1 MEHRGT
7 EIYSFTENKK
17 TLCLCVSVFIK
28 HPKLFFNLYLLNFL
42 PLFLFLAQSR
52 RDAEF
57 AQRLS

>member
-1 MEHRGT
+1 MEHRDT
-7 EIYSFTENKK
+7 EAQRFIASQKIKK
-17 TLCLCVSVFIK
+17 LCVSVFIK